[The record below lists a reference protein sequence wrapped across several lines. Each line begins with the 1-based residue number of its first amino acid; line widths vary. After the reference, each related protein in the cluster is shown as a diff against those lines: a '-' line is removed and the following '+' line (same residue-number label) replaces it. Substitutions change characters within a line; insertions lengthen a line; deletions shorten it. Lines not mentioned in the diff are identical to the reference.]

1 MHREAP
7 SAAATRRPTGLVSSA
22 RASAGGA
29 NRYLL
34 DLLGLQRDR
43 RKLSGREA
51 AAVEQEAESAR
62 PIRPRA
68 QEVDAGQ
75 FASFDD

>member
-29 NRYLL
+29 N
-34 DLLGLQRDR
+34 LQFDI
-43 RKLSGREA
+43 EA
-51 AAVEQEAESAR
+51 YDNATQNTITVTHTSATNDKV
-62 PIRPRA
+62 
-68 QEVDAGQ
+68 QSDSLCTTG
-75 FASFDD
+75 